1 MKLLVVLAFL
11 SADLPPGVDCS
22 MIRSYVAEHGRA
34 KALAWA
40 LREGYSWRQIAE
52 AKRCLK

>member
-1 MKLLVVLAFL
+1 MKALVVLAFL
-11 SADLPPGVDCS
+11 SADLPPGVDCNI
-22 MIRSYVAEHGRA
+22 IRNYVAEHGKA

-40 LREGYSWRQIAE
+40 IHEGYSWSQIAA